1 MQNNKFLSFFIMAA
15 SLSLGTHSL
24 AQSTDTLQAVTHPSR
39 LVIGGYGEATYQY
52 NMYSDNFN
60 RYKFPTKY
68 ADDQGFGR
76 VDIPHAVLMLGYDFG
91 QGWSFGTEIEFEHGG
106 VEAAVEIEDDEAG
119 EFEKEIERGGE
130 VALEQFWIQKS
141 WSRAANL
148 RMGHIVVPVG
158 ATNNAHLPTEY
169 FGVFRP
175 EGESTII
182 PCTWHE
188 TGVSFW
194 GCKGVWRYELQLI
207 PALNSSMFDKSSWA
221 NGASASAYEFR
232 SANKMALAARI
243 DCHALPHIRLSASGY
258 VGNTFGNDILTYA
271 GSRYA
276 DVKGT
281 CVIGSLD
288 MQGRWGQFA
297 LRANALYGHLSDA
310 YMISAYNSSLDN
322 SSNSP
327 YAHTMV
333 GEKAY
338 ALGCEMG
345 YTLGQKWTP
354 FVRMDAY
361 DSYIPAQGQTD
372 YQWTARQ
379 CVALGF
385 NYRPIAEIII
395 KAEAG
400 YRNLAPQ
407 YNDEPWVALG
417 ITWAGFF
424 KK

>member
-1 MQNNKFLSFFIMAA
+1 MQNNKFLSIAM
-15 SLSLGTHSL
+15 LLVSLGLGSHAI
-24 AQSTDTLQAVTHPSR
+24 AQSTDTAQVDQQPSK

-60 RYKFPTKY
+60 RYKFPAKY
-68 ADDQGFGR
+68 ADDPGFGR

-91 QGWSFGTEIEFEHGG
+91 RGWSFGTEIEFEHGG

-148 RMGHIVVPVG
+148 RLGHIVVPVG

-169 FGVFRP
+169 YGVFRP
-175 EGESTII
+175 EGEFTVI

-194 GCKGVWRYELQLI
+194 GRKGAWRYELQLI

-232 SANKMALAARI
+232 SANRLAVAGRV
-243 DCHALPHIRLSASGY
+243 DCYAIPNMRLSVSGY
-258 VGNTFGNDILTYA
+258 VGNTFDNDILTYA

-281 CVIGSLD
+281 CAIGAID
-288 MQGRWGQFA
+288 MLGRWGKFT
-297 LRANALYGHLSDA
+297 LRASALGGYLGDA

-333 GEKAY
+333 GERAY

-354 FVRMDAY
+354 FIRMDAY

-385 NYRPIAEIII
+385 NYRPIDEIVI

-400 YRNLAPQ
+400 YRNLTQQ

-417 ITWAGFF
+417 ITWAGLF

>member
-1 MQNNKFLSFFIMAA
+1 MQNNKFLSIAMLLV
-15 SLSLGTHSL
+15 SLSLGSHAI
-24 AQSTDTLQAVTHPSR
+24 AQSTDTAQVVQQPSK

-60 RYKFPTKY
+60 RYKFPAKY
-68 ADDQGFGR
+68 ADDPGFGR

-91 QGWSFGTEIEFEHGG
+91 RGWSFGTEIEFEHGG

-148 RMGHIVVPVG
+148 RLGHIVVPVG

-175 EGESTII
+175 EGEFTVI

-194 GCKGVWRYELQLI
+194 GRKGAWRYELQLI

-232 SANKMALAARI
+232 SANRLAVAGRV
-243 DCHALPHIRLSASGY
+243 DCYAIPNMRLSVSGY
-258 VGNTFGNDILTYA
+258 VGNTFDNDILTYA

-281 CVIGSLD
+281 CAIGAID
-288 MQGRWGQFA
+288 MLGRWGKFT
-297 LRANALYGHLSDA
+297 LRASALGGYLGDA

-333 GEKAY
+333 GERAY

-354 FVRMDAY
+354 FIRMDAY
-361 DSYIPAQGQTD
+361 DSYIPAHGQTD

-379 CVALGF
+379 CVAFGF
-385 NYRPIAEIII
+385 NYRPIDEIVI

-400 YRNLAPQ
+400 YRNLTQQ

-417 ITWAGFF
+417 ITWAGLF

>member
-1 MQNNKFLSFFIMAA
+1 MQNNKFLSIAM
-15 SLSLGTHSL
+15 LLVSLGLGSHAI
-24 AQSTDTLQAVTHPSR
+24 AQSTDTAHAAQSPSK

-91 QGWSFGTEIEFEHGG
+91 LGWSFGTEIEFEHGG

-148 RMGHIVVPVG
+148 RLGHIVVPVG

-175 EGESTII
+175 EGEFTII

-194 GCKGVWRYELQLI
+194 GRKGAWRYELQLI

-232 SANKMALAARI
+232 SANKMAVAGRV
-243 DCHALPHIRLSASGY
+243 DCYAIPNMRLSASGY
-258 VGNTFGNDILTYA
+258 VGNTFDNDILTYA

-276 DVKGT
+276 DVNGT
-281 CVIGSLD
+281 CAIGSFDIL
-288 MQGRWGQFA
+288 GCWGQFT
-297 LRANALYGHLSDA
+297 LRASVLGGYLGDA

>member
-1 MQNNKFLSFFIMAA
+1 MQNNKFLSIAM
-15 SLSLGTHSL
+15 LLMSLGLGSHAI
-24 AQSTDTLQAVTHPSR
+24 AQSTDTAQVDQQPSK

-60 RYKFPTKY
+60 RYKFPAKY
-68 ADDQGFGR
+68 ADDPGFGR

-91 QGWSFGTEIEFEHGG
+91 RGWSFGTEIEFEHGG

-148 RMGHIVVPVG
+148 RLGHIVVPVG

-169 FGVFRP
+169 FGVVRP
-175 EGESTII
+175 EGEFTVI

-194 GCKGVWRYELQLI
+194 GRKGAWRYELQLI

-232 SANKMALAARI
+232 SANNMALAGRV
-243 DCHALPHIRLSASGY
+243 DCYAIPNMRMSVSGY
-258 VGNTFGNDILTYA
+258 VGNTFDNDILTYA

-281 CVIGSLD
+281 CAIGSFD
-288 MQGRWGQFA
+288 MFGRWGQFT
-297 LRANALYGHLSDA
+297 LRASVLGGYLGDA

-379 CVALGF
+379 CVAFGF
-385 NYRPIAEIII
+385 NYRPIDEIVI

-400 YRNLAPQ
+400 YRNLTQQ

-417 ITWAGFF
+417 ITWAGLF

>member
-1 MQNNKFLSFFIMAA
+1 MQNNKFLSVAM
-15 SLSLGTHSL
+15 LLVSLGLGSHAI
-24 AQSTDTLQAVTHPSR
+24 AQSTDTAQVDQQPSK

-60 RYKFPTKY
+60 RYKFPAKY
-68 ADDQGFGR
+68 ADDPGFGR

-91 QGWSFGTEIEFEHGG
+91 RGWSFGTEIEFEHGG

-148 RMGHIVVPVG
+148 RLGHIVVPVG

-175 EGESTII
+175 EGEFTVI

-194 GCKGVWRYELQLI
+194 GRKGAWRYELQLI

-232 SANKMALAARI
+232 SANRLAVAGRV
-243 DCHALPHIRLSASGY
+243 DCYVIPNIRLSVSGY
-258 VGNTFGNDILTYA
+258 VGNTFDNDILTYA

-276 DVKGT
+276 HVKGT
-281 CVIGSLD
+281 CAIGAID
-288 MQGRWGQFA
+288 MLGRWGKFT
-297 LRANALYGHLSDA
+297 LRANALGGYLGDA

-333 GEKAY
+333 GERAY

-354 FVRMDAY
+354 FIRMDAY

-379 CVALGF
+379 CVAFGF
-385 NYRPIAEIII
+385 NYRPIDEIVI

-400 YRNLAPQ
+400 YRNLTQQ

-417 ITWAGFF
+417 ITWAGLF

>member
-1 MQNNKFLSFFIMAA
+1 MQNNNFLSIAMM
-15 SLSLGTHSL
+15 LVSLGLSTHSV
-24 AQSTDTLQAVTHPSR
+24 AQSTDTAHAAQSPSK

-148 RMGHIVVPVG
+148 RLGHIVVPVG

-175 EGESTII
+175 EGEFTII

-194 GCKGVWRYELQLI
+194 GRKGAWRYELQLI
-207 PALNSSMFDKSSWA
+207 PALNSSMFDKGSWA

-232 SANKMALAARI
+232 SANNMAVAGRV
-243 DCHALPHIRLSASGY
+243 DCYAIPNMRLSVSGY
-258 VGNTFGNDILTYA
+258 VGNTFDNDILTYA

-281 CVIGSLD
+281 CAIGSFD
-288 MQGRWGQFA
+288 MFGHWGQFT
-297 LRANALYGHLSDA
+297 LRASALGGYLGDA

-333 GEKAY
+333 GENAY

-407 YNDEPWVALG
+407 YNDEPWVAVG
-417 ITWAGFF
+417 VTWAGFF

>member
-1 MQNNKFLSFFIMAA
+1 MQNNKFLSIAM
-15 SLSLGTHSL
+15 LLVSLGLGSHAI
-24 AQSTDTLQAVTHPSR
+24 AQSTDTAQVDQHPSK

-60 RYKFPTKY
+60 RYKFPDKY
-68 ADDQGFGR
+68 ADDPGFGR

-91 QGWSFGTEIEFEHGG
+91 RGWSFGTEIEFEHGG

-148 RMGHIVVPVG
+148 RLGHIVVPVG

-175 EGESTII
+175 EGEFTVI

-194 GCKGVWRYELQLI
+194 GRKGAWRYELQLI

-232 SANKMALAARI
+232 SANRLAVAGRV
-243 DCHALPHIRLSASGY
+243 DCYVIPNMRLSVSGY
-258 VGNTFGNDILTYA
+258 VGNTFDNDILTYA

-281 CVIGSLD
+281 CAIGAID
-288 MQGRWGQFA
+288 MLGRWGKFTVRASA
-297 LRANALYGHLSDA
+297 LGGYLGDA

-333 GEKAY
+333 GERVY

-345 YTLGQKWTP
+345 YTLWQKWTP
-354 FVRMDAY
+354 FIRMDAY

-385 NYRPIAEIII
+385 NYRPIDEIVI

-400 YRNLAPQ
+400 YRNLTQQ

-417 ITWAGFF
+417 ITWAGLF